1 MVILRTF
8 LHNAVASA
16 EKSLEQLIM
25 ALSQSSH
32 SNDVTDISHV
42 LENLGSLI
50 GELNSLE
57 VNKVIMLECVAWQF
71 CLWG

>member
-8 LHNAVASA
+8 HRNVVASA

-25 ALSQSSH
+25 ASSQSSR

-57 VNKVIMLECVAWQF
+57 VNKVIMLESVA
-71 CLWG
+71 

>member
-1 MVILRTF
+1 MVISRTF
-8 LHNAVASA
+8 HHNAVASG

-25 ALSQSSH
+25 ASSQTSH
-32 SNDVTDISHV
+32 SNDMTDISPV

-57 VNKVIMLECVAWQF
+57 VSRVSMEECVA
-71 CLWG
+71 

>member
-8 LHNAVASA
+8 HHNAFASA

-25 ALSQSSH
+25 ASSQTSH
-32 SNDVTDISHV
+32 SNDMTDISHV

-57 VNKVIMLECVAWQF
+57 VSRVSMEECVA
-71 CLWG
+71 

>member
-8 LHNAVASA
+8 HYNAVASA

-25 ALSQSSH
+25 ASSQSSH

-57 VNKVIMLECVAWQF
+57 VSRVSMEECVA
-71 CLWG
+71 

>member
-1 MVILRTF
+1 M
-8 LHNAVASA
+8 AS
-16 EKSLEQLIM
+16 
-25 ALSQSSH
+25 SQSSH

-57 VNKVIMLECVAWQF
+57 VNRVSIEEYVA
-71 CLWG
+71 